1 VFSVDKKEGRSF
13 IRIRRPGGG
22 RGAPSQPPADE
33 RKPAP
38 RPAEVDA
45 QHDEHERIV
54 IPRQD
59 RGSSPRSDIDVE
71 LREVRRGVK
80 PGDRYLRVVPGQRR
94 FTRVAPGHYEAT
106 RLASRPPAGFDRVL
120 STAKGVVLGSPFA
133 TAQAIH
139 ERLTRVKALS
149 VLGSDP
155 LSSSAYATEEALII
169 LALAGT
175 GALIYSLPISLVVA
189 LLMVVVVISYR
200 QTQKAYPSGGGA
212 YIVAHENLGR
222 VPGLTAG
229 AALMVDYVLLVS
241 VSVAAGVAAITSAVP
256 ELYDWRVPISVV
268 VIALFTLGNLRGI
281 RESGTLFAAPTYFFI
296 LAMGAVVAIG
306 LFRVAIGDAPG
317 SILHSAPPREEL
329 VATQG
334 LSLWL
339 ILRAFSSGGAA
350 LTGVEA
356 MSNNIPNFQPPE
368 SENARKTLTIMAVIA
383 IYLFLGI
390 TYLSTRFGLVPA
402 ENDTIVS
409 QLGRSVLGEN
419 PLYFAYQA
427 TTALILFL
435 AANTSFYDFPLL
447 SAILARDKYMPRQ
460 FAFRGDRLAFSNGI
474 MVLAGLA
481 IILLIAYEAKTT
493 KLIPLY
499 AVGVFVSFTLS
510 QSGMVKHWLNL
521 KEPGWRASLIMNGVG
536 AVATGVV
543 AVIITATKFTHGAW
557 ISILMMAVLMIIF
570 MLIRRHYDWFT
581 GRILVSDDE
590 LPAGVPTAVPIVR
603 TGERDEVEYLP
614 PRDHVIV
621 PVDGINKISLG
632 AIGMAR
638 ELSRMVTAVHLTDKR
653 EEAEEFRERW
663 RLGVPDIPLQIIES
677 PYRQFVAPMLEYLHL
692 LANTEP
698 QRITVILPSFVAR
711 HWWERVLHNR
721 DVLRLRPFLSQ
732 DPEIRLVD
740 FPYRLGDE
748 NGGGTPP
755 GSVPG
760 SAPRPSGPL

>member
-1 VFSVDKKEGRSF
+1 
-13 IRIRRPGGG
+13 
-22 RGAPSQPPADE
+22 
-33 RKPAP
+33 
-38 RPAEVDA
+38 
-45 QHDEHERIV
+45 
-54 IPRQD
+54 
-59 RGSSPRSDIDVE
+59 
-71 LREVRRGVK
+71 
-80 PGDRYLRVVPGQRR
+80 
-94 FTRVAPGHYEAT
+94 
-106 RLASRPPAGFDRVL
+106 
-120 STAKGVVLGSPFA
+120 
-133 TAQAIH
+133 
-139 ERLTRVKALS
+139 
-149 VLGSDP
+149 
-155 LSSSAYATEEALII
+155 LII

-189 LLMVVVVISYR
+189 ALMIVVVISYR

-229 AALMVDYVLLVS
+229 AAHMVDYVLLVS

-256 ELYDWRVPISVV
+256 ELYDWRVPLSVL

-296 LAMGAVVAIG
+296 LAMGGVVAIG
-306 LFRVAIGDAPG
+306 LFRVIIGDTPG
-317 SILHSAPPREEL
+317 SILHSAPPREEV

-368 SENARKTLTIMAVIA
+368 SENARKTLTVMAVIA
-383 IYLFLGI
+383 IFLFLGI
-390 TYLSTRFGLVPA
+390 TYVSTRFGLVPA
-402 ENDTIVS
+402 ENETIVS
-409 QLGRSVLGEN
+409 QLGRAVLGEN

-427 TTALILFL
+427 ATALILFL

-481 IILLIAYEAKTT
+481 VVLLVAYGAKTT

-510 QSGMVKHWLNL
+510 QSGMVRHWLNL
-521 KEPGWRASLIMNGVG
+521 KGPGWRSSLIMNGVG
-536 AVATGVV
+536 AIATGVV
-543 AVIITATKFTHGAW
+543 ALIITATKFTHGAW

-570 MLIRRHYDWFT
+570 MLIRRHYDWFAD
-581 GRILVSDDE
+581 RIHVNEED
-590 LPAGVPTAVPIVR
+590 LPRGVPTAVPIVR
-603 TGERDEVEYLP
+603 ACGLDQPEYLP

-621 PVDGINKISLG
+621 PVDGINRISLG

-638 ELSRMVTAVHLTDKR
+638 ELSGMVTAVHLTDKR
-653 EEAEEFRERW
+653 DEAEEFRERW
-663 RLGVPDIPLQIIES
+663 RRDVPDIPLQIIES
-677 PYRQFVAPMLEYLHL
+677 PFRQFVAPMLEYLHL
-692 LANTEP
+692 LSSTEP
-698 QRITVILPSFVAR
+698 QRIIVVLPSFVPR
-711 HWWERVLHNR
+711 HWWERLLHNR
-721 DVLRLRPFLSQ
+721 DVLRLRPFLRE
-732 DPEIRLVD
+732 DPDIRLVD
-740 FPYRLGDE
+740 FPYRLSDE
-748 NGGGTPP
+748 NADGAPP
-755 GSVPG
+755 GAGPG
-760 SAPRPSGPL
+760 LAQAGP

>member
-1 VFSVDKKEGRSF
+1 VENKGKPRF
-13 IRIRRPGGG
+13 IRIPRPTLDETGS
-22 RGAPSQPPADE
+22 GAPSTPSRSGPPADHARTHRGE
-33 RKPAP
+33 
-38 RPAEVDA
+38 
-45 QHDEHERIV
+45 EHERIV
-54 IPRQD
+54 IPRQE
-59 RGSSPRSDIDVE
+59 RGEKRRAEHDIE
-71 LREVRRGVK
+71 LREVRRGAR

-94 FTRVAPGHYEAT
+94 FTKVAPGHYEAT

-120 STAKGVVLGSPFA
+120 SGVKGVVLGSPFA

-139 ERLTRVKALS
+139 ERLTKVKALS

-175 GALIYSLPISLVVA
+175 GALIYVLPISVVVA
-189 LLMVVVVISYR
+189 LLMAIVVVSYR

-222 VPGLTAG
+222 APGLAAG

-256 ELYDWRVPISVV
+256 ELYDWRVPLSVA

-281 RESGTLFAAPTYFFI
+281 RESGTLFAAPTYFFV

-306 LFRVAIGDAPG
+306 LVRVLIGDAPG
-317 SILHSAPPREEL
+317 SMLHAAPPREEV

-334 LSLWL
+334 LTLWL

-356 MSNNIPNFQPPE
+356 MSNNIPNFKPPE
-368 SENARKTLTIMAVIA
+368 SENAQKTLTVMAVIA

-390 TYLSTRFGLVPA
+390 SFLSTRFGLVPA
-402 ENDTIVS
+402 EDETIVS
-409 QLGRSVLGEN
+409 QLGRAVLGEN

-427 TTALILFL
+427 ATALILFL

-481 IILLIAYEAKTT
+481 VVLLVVYDAKTT

-510 QSGMVKHWLNL
+510 QSGMVRHWLKL

-536 AVATGVV
+536 AAATGVV

-557 ISILMMAVLMIIF
+557 ISILMMATLMIMFI
-570 MLIRRHYDWFT
+570 LIRRHYDWFA
-581 GRILVSDDE
+581 GRIHVSEEE
-590 LPAGVPTAVPIVR
+590 LPLGVPTAVPLVPA
-603 TGERDEVEYLP
+603 GERDEAEYLP

-621 PVDGINKISLG
+621 PVDGINKIAIG

-638 ELSRMVTAVHLTDKR
+638 EISRMVTAVHVTDKR

-663 RLGVPDIPLQIIES
+663 HRAVPDIPLQIIES

-692 LANTEP
+692 LSSTEP
-698 QRITVILPSFVAR
+698 QRIIVVLPSFVPR
-711 HWWERVLHNR
+711 HWWERILHNR
-721 DVLRLRPFLSQ
+721 EVLRLRPVLSR
-732 DPEIRLVD
+732 DPHFRLVD
-740 FPYRLGDE
+740 FPYRLGD
-748 NGGGTPP
+748 
-755 GSVPG
+755 
-760 SAPRPSGPL
+760 